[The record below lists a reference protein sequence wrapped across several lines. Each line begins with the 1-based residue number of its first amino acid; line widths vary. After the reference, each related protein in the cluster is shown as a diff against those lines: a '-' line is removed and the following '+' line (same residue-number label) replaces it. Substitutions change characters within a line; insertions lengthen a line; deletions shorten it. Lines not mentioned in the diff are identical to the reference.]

1 MTRDEEIKEAAV
13 AFCKAEE
20 APNGFAFTPQS
31 SFIVGALWADSHPH
45 WISVEDELPKKDDTL
60 PDFSIYVLATD
71 GNEIYKS
78 FYDYSIGGW
87 FDDNLFR
94 LDNITHWMPLPAPP
108 MEIRGNQRKI
118 SPNHQQVIGTAD
130 HIKIALDV
138 IDKKGGE
145 E

>member
-1 MTRDEEIKEAAV
+1 MTRQDELNEAWCNYRGKCSTEIMQAL
-13 AFCKAEE
+13 AFALRWCDQH
-20 APNGFAFTPQS
+20 PN
-31 SFIVGALWADSHPH
+31 

-60 PDFSIYVLATD
+60 PDFSIDVLATD

-78 FYDYSIGGW
+78 FYDSSIKDW
-87 FDDNLFR
+87 FDCDIWH

-118 SPNHQQVIGTAD
+118 SPNQQQVIGTAD

-138 IDKKGGE
+138 IDKKGGQE
-145 E
+145 

>member
-1 MTRDEEIKEAAV
+1 MTRQDELNEAWCNYRGKCSTEIMQAL
-13 AFCKAEE
+13 AF
-20 APNGFAFTPQS
+20 
-31 SFIVGALWADSHPH
+31 ALRWCDQHPH
-45 WISVEDELPKKDDTL
+45 WISVEDELPPRKKAFNYL
-60 PDFSIYVLATD
+60 SINVLATD

-94 LDNITHWMPLPAPP
+94 LDNITHWMPLPATP

-118 SPNHQQVIGTAD
+118 SPNQQQIIGTTD
-130 HIKIALDV
+130 HIKIAMDV